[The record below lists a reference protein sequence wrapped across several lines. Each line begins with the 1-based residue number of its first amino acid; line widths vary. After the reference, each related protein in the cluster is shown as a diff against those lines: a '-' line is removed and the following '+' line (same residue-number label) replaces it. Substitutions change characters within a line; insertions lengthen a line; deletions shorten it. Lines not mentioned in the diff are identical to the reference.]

1 MGRPHQD
8 PSVPAATVEF
18 PPELLVRE
26 PAAASP
32 RLAELKTFES
42 RKIGRDE
49 APESGLGGA
58 LGATVFVLAILAGAF
73 LLLRKLLGRSRLF
86 APGSAMRILARRPL
100 APKQEVILV
109 EIGPRVLVIGATRES
124 LSRLGEVTSAEEIA
138 ALRARCGIAPAP
150 QSSEGPNGLFNRES
164 RIENRESAPAPS
176 YDGVLEELTR
186 LRSTV
191 RDWTREE
198 VAP

>member
-1 MGRPHQD
+1 MGQPHQD

-26 PAAASP
+26 QAAPSP
-32 RLAELKTFES
+32 KLAELRSQEN
-42 RKIGRDE
+42 RKIGRDD

-86 APGSAMRILARRPL
+86 APGSAMRVLARRPL

-138 ALRARCGIAPAP
+138 ALRSRCGIEPAPAVRPARPAPAP
-150 QSSEGPNGLFNRES
+150 E
-164 RIENRESAPAPS
+164 APS
-176 YDGVLEELTR
+176 YDGVVEELTR
-186 LRSTV
+186 IRSTV
-191 RDWTREE
+191 RDWSRQE